1 MSLRPIDQRTALS
14 QSGAG
19 NNARLNAV
27 LQLGVDATDAKSERE
42 RRGMLDRLRRFNP
55 LRREERAPAPVP
67 PTTSQKI
74 LKQFVLLQQRD
85 GPQLRDAWKK
95 DGAFRPKFL
104 PYVAYDLNNFGTTA
118 SGFHPHTLN
127 LHFFYD
133 SNVDMGSERMMEFKL
148 VVKISKHVI
157 YEMEWQVSKVD
168 EIDFSQSPSETAY
181 RPLPYHP
188 AYSDLNESL
197 LLEKLEAIVRGG
209 PLAMVRTLRTPIDGT
224 TPQPAGSV

>member
-27 LQLGVDATDAKSERE
+27 LQLGVDATDAKEARGRLGALERYNPF
-42 RRGMLDRLRRFNP
+42 RRPGG
-55 LRREERAPAPVP
+55 RAPAPVP

-95 DGAFRPKFL
+95 DGAFRAKFL
-104 PYVAYDLNNFGTTA
+104 PYAGYDFNDFGTTA

-181 RPLPYHP
+181 RPLPNHP
-188 AYSDLNESL
+188 VYSDLNESL

-209 PLAMVRTLRTPIDGT
+209 PLAMVRTLKAPIHGT